1 VRQRN
6 PGPYV
11 FDLPTLGVRLLAGE
25 EIDHSEPLAGLVPVT
40 EGKSKSKSRSD
51 ESTDRVEKLTKGT
64 VVASSDEG
72 VL

>member
-11 FDLPTLGVRLLAGE
+11 FDLPTLGVRLLAGQ
-25 EIDHSEPLAGLVPVT
+25 EIDHHEPLAGLVPVDDET
-40 EGKSKSKSRSD
+40 GEIIARSD
-51 ESTDRVEKLTKGT
+51 DQPAKE
-64 VVASSDEG
+64 